1 MKRIWMTT
9 ILAVA
14 AIAMTSTAFAQ
25 AAGPKPGQSG
35 QQGQRGG
42 QGGQGGQG
50 MRQFAGKRKEIHDK
64 IILQLKLNATQT
76 ANVKKADAANEK
88 STKAF
93 VEKMQ
98 AQMKNGGQPD
108 REKMR
113 SEMEKL
119 QKTYQDALKKS
130 MGDAKFSEYQKLM
143 KAEMD
148 KIRKEMGNQRGGGG
162 ARAPKAG
169 GGKG

>member
-25 AAGPKPGQSG
+25 SAGPKPGQNG

-42 QGGQGGQG
+42 QAGQG
-50 MRQFAGKRKEIHDK
+50 MRQMAGKRKEIHEK
-64 IILQLKLNATQT
+64 ILKQLKLTATQT

-88 STKAF
+88 AMKAYG
-93 VEKMQ
+93 EKMQ
-98 AQMKNGGQPD
+98 AQMKNGAKPD

-113 SEMEKL
+113 AEMEKM

-130 MGDAKFSEYQKLM
+130 MGDAKYAEYQKLM
-143 KAEMD
+143 KAEME
-148 KIRKEMGNQRGGGG
+148 KLRKEMGNRRGGGG
-162 ARAPKAG
+162 AGAPKAG